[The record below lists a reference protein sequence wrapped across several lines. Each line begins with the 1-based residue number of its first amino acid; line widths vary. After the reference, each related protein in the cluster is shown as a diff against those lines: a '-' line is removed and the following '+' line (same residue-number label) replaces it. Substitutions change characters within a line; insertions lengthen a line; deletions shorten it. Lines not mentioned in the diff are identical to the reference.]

1 MTMKLFDAH
10 CHLQDPRILNKTPQL
25 IATALDTGVVRFAV
39 NGVSEKDW
47 NLVKEMGESYQ
58 SVIPCFGL
66 HPWFI
71 EERTPNW
78 FNTLKEFFQITPS
91 AAVGEVGL
99 DKGSHGKKIDF
110 NDQVEVFQRQL
121 ELAKE
126 LNRPVSVHCVR
137 AFGDLLEI
145 MKSTG
150 PFPAGVILHSFLGS
164 AEMVPE
170 FANLGAYFSFSGFL
184 MSMKKEKA
192 KKMLKAVSSDRIL
205 LETDAPDALPNLHD
219 GDSHPS
225 ALPRETPNHPANI
238 HSVLSYVA
246 SLLDISKQ
254 ELAELSYANAVR
266 LFSYEGSKLSKSPS
280 PSELELHVHGMPFS
294 VDKGLLSAR
303 SAKIAALLEEN
314 PPEKLAFLLR
324 DIPADPETFEL
335 VARFCHGYELI
346 LSTENVIPLISLAYY
361 LEMTESHSDNN
372 LLDKTVAFFEDRVL
386 PSWNETIKALRSA
399 SSAIQQAMHSGL
411 VEACFESLVYKALAD
426 PRLLGEPIKVSTC
439 SEDSEDEEAC
449 KPNARRKLLSPDWKS
464 EDLTTLSLQLYDPL
478 IHAMNQHGVQPE
490 YVAASLC
497 QYVRK
502 WANSG
507 ENESI
512 YKRGVIEA
520 VERLLPPEKGILP
533 CKLLFEML
541 RFAICVECSND
552 CRSGFEIRIGKQ
564 LDQAEVKDLLIPS
577 QGYSKEIQYDIEC
590 VRRILKHFYSNYCST
605 DVSGI
610 ISVAEL
616 IEEFLMEVASDIDLR
631 IDTFVSLA
639 EMSMAASLG
648 TQRNSDGIYRA
659 IDIYLDKHRYL
670 TEVEREEVCRVL
682 DCQKMSPEA
691 CEHAAKN
698 ERFPVRFVV
707 QVLLVAQMQL
717 RDTVTKEVQ
726 VFDDK
731 LRREAVED
739 EEKKGLDEEEVR
751 AEMERMSIKVMELER
766 ECCMMREEIEHTCT
780 HQKSKRGKASMWRKM
795 KRKLGCA
802 SSTHDCNCQ
811 AKRKKKF

>member
-1 MTMKLFDAH
+1 MARRDA
-10 CHLQDPRILNKTPQL
+10 
-25 IATALDTGVVRFAV
+25 
-39 NGVSEKDW
+39 
-47 NLVKEMGESYQ
+47 
-58 SVIPCFGL
+58 
-66 HPWFI
+66 
-71 EERTPNW
+71 
-78 FNTLKEFFQITPS
+78 
-91 AAVGEVGL
+91 
-99 DKGSHGKKIDF
+99 
-110 NDQVEVFQRQL
+110 
-121 ELAKE
+121 
-126 LNRPVSVHCVR
+126 
-137 AFGDLLEI
+137 
-145 MKSTG
+145 
-150 PFPAGVILHSFLGS
+150 
-164 AEMVPE
+164 
-170 FANLGAYFSFSGFL
+170 
-184 MSMKKEKA
+184 
-192 KKMLKAVSSDRIL
+192 SSW
-205 LETDAPDALPNLHD
+205 
-219 GDSHPS
+219 
-225 ALPRETPNHPANI
+225 
-238 HSVLSYVA
+238 
-246 SLLDISKQ
+246 
-254 ELAELSYANAVR
+254 
-266 LFSYEGSKLSKSPS
+266 LSKSPS

-324 DIPADPETFEL
+324 DIPADPKTFEL

-648 TQRNSDGIYRA
+648 TQRNSDGMYRA

-811 AKRKKKF
+811 AKRKKRF

>member
-1 MTMKLFDAH
+1 
-10 CHLQDPRILNKTPQL
+10 
-25 IATALDTGVVRFAV
+25 
-39 NGVSEKDW
+39 
-47 NLVKEMGESYQ
+47 
-58 SVIPCFGL
+58 
-66 HPWFI
+66 
-71 EERTPNW
+71 
-78 FNTLKEFFQITPS
+78 
-91 AAVGEVGL
+91 
-99 DKGSHGKKIDF
+99 
-110 NDQVEVFQRQL
+110 
-121 ELAKE
+121 
-126 LNRPVSVHCVR
+126 
-137 AFGDLLEI
+137 
-145 MKSTG
+145 
-150 PFPAGVILHSFLGS
+150 
-164 AEMVPE
+164 
-170 FANLGAYFSFSGFL
+170 
-184 MSMKKEKA
+184 
-192 KKMLKAVSSDRIL
+192 
-205 LETDAPDALPNLHD
+205 
-219 GDSHPS
+219 
-225 ALPRETPNHPANI
+225 
-238 HSVLSYVA
+238 
-246 SLLDISKQ
+246 
-254 ELAELSYANAVR
+254 
-266 LFSYEGSKLSKSPS
+266 
-280 PSELELHVHGMPFS
+280 
-294 VDKGLLSAR
+294 
-303 SAKIAALLEEN
+303 
-314 PPEKLAFLLR
+314 
-324 DIPADPETFEL
+324 
-335 VARFCHGYELI
+335 
-346 LSTENVIPLISLAYY
+346 
-361 LEMTESHSDNN
+361 MTESHSDNN

-399 SSAIQQAMHSGL
+399 SSTIQQAMHSGL
-411 VEACFESLVYKALAD
+411 VEACLESLVYKALAD

-439 SEDSEDEEAC
+439 SEDSEDEEAY

-497 QYVRK
+497 QYVKK
-502 WANSG
+502 WANCG

-520 VERLLPPEKGILP
+520 VERLLPPQKGILP

-751 AEMERMSIKVMELER
+751 AEMEKMSIKVMELER
-766 ECCMMREEIEHTCT
+766 ECCMMREEIEHTCST